1 MFDIFRYL
9 YYHRDLKKMT
19 ENKCSKKSG
28 VTEVKTVYARI
39 ALGLLTVNL
48 LLTGYVMTQL
58 NTSVQSQ
65 LDTSSRVETPA
76 QETSPTLGT
85 REKSE

>member
-1 MFDIFRYL
+1 
-9 YYHRDLKKMT
+9 MT
-19 ENKCSKKSG
+19 EEKNSG
-28 VTEVKTVYARI
+28 KNSGMTEVKTVYARI

-65 LDTSSRVETPA
+65 LDASSQTETLS
-76 QETSPTLGT
+76 QETQEAPEAPEALGT